1 MAAEGEEMSDK
12 ERQGLTVAELRR
24 IIEDVVSDED
34 KQIVLDAPGY
44 EPRSWVIYEAYQ
56 AKGGA
61 LGLSIEEFTPPPLE
75 VK

>member
-1 MAAEGEEMSDK
+1 MNKDRK
-12 ERQGLTVAELRR
+12 KCQGLTVAELRR

-56 AKGGA
+56 ARDGA
-61 LGLSIEEFTPPPLE
+61 LALSIEGLTPPEE
-75 VK
+75 VPE